1 MFLGYCALRRYC
13 AVRIRGTCSPKNAIA
28 KTRYLSGEIRHQ
40 RTFRTRSSLDMALS
54 RPPVDRMTSN
64 RCKKPRTDVLQ
75 SRDQK
80 FSFPIFII
88 PRNFSERVLLCPK
101 RVFLTFRG
109 TFGPQRGP
117 TGTWEC
123 SHWIRHRILHNS
135 MCSVVT

>member
-13 AVRIRGTCSPKNAIA
+13 GVRIRGTYSPKNAIA
-28 KTRYLSGEIRHQ
+28 KTRYLSGEIRHP
-40 RTFRTRSSLDMALS
+40 RTFRTRSSRDMALP

-75 SRDQK
+75 VYNQN
-80 FSFPIFII
+80 FSIPIFII
-88 PRNFSERVLLCPK
+88 PRNFSETVLFCPK

-109 TFGPQRGP
+109 TFGPQGGP
-117 TGTWEC
+117 TGSWEC

-135 MCSVVT
+135 MSSVVT